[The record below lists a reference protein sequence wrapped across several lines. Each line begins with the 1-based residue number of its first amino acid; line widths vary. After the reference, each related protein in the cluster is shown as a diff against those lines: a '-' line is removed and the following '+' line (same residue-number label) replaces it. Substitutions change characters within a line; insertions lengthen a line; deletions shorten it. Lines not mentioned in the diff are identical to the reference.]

1 MIIVLWNFIMHAL
14 IGWLGPMHFTY
25 TPSGIGMAVLVVCL
39 TQGVDQIRIKKDK
52 YLELEKLP
60 ESERAAA
67 TRALDDNIKSILAKT
82 FVQNV
87 LVFTVLVLITADIAR
102 THG

>member
-1 MIIVLWNFIMHAL
+1 MHSL
-14 IGWLGPMHFTY
+14 MGWLGPFFFTY
-25 TPSGIGMAVLVVCL
+25 TPEGIGMAVLVVCI

-52 YLELEKLP
+52 YLEIDKLP

-67 TRALDDNIKSILAKT
+67 TKELDDNIKSILIKA
-82 FVQNV
+82 FIQNV
-87 LVFTVLVLITADIAR
+87 LLFTAVVLITADIAR